1 LAVIERALGAGQTK
15 GISVTE
21 ARQAI
26 APAQTSG
33 AAASPV
39 KAPTGQSR
47 HSGHWLLIAGIVVFG
62 GVLAAY
68 IADLTQHVPIMG
80 TMRDLVVYRTGG
92 LIARH
97 APPPGNSAHGVTL
110 YSWRGRNHVAFTYT
124 PIAAI
129 IFAAGSLLSWL
140 ALRWVMTIISVAA
153 LLLSVWLTFGAL
165 GYPSRRV
172 RAGATLLVAA
182 AALATEPIQQTLAL
196 GQINLL
202 LMLLVVADLMPP
214 RPRWWSGAGIGLA
227 AGIKLIPLIFI
238 PYLLLTGRFR
248 QAAVALGTFAA
259 TIGIGYAALPGASA
273 RYWWDGLFLDANRI
287 TFLGTRGNQSLRGMV
302 TRFIG
307 SVNGSGGAW
316 LAVAITVAIV
326 GLVAAAALARAGQ
339 PVPGMLACAL
349 TGLLVSP
356 LTWDHHWVWV
366 APGLAYLAHLAVR
379 ARNRGWVRAGCWA
392 AAVVLLA
399 VFASFP
405 QFWSRRAG
413 LTPAGWV
420 WYSPTHSYA
429 YGDNPAYK
437 EYHWNMV
444 QTLAGDSYVFAGLLA
459 FAVLAAAGV
468 RYRQPL
474 QQAMTRTRRKLTQ
487 RKLTLR
493 KVPRLS

>member
-1 LAVIERALGAGQTK
+1 
-15 GISVTE
+15 
-21 ARQAI
+21 
-26 APAQTSG
+26 
-33 AAASPV
+33 
-39 KAPTGQSR
+39 
-47 HSGHWLLIAGIVVFG
+47 
-62 GVLAAY
+62 
-68 IADLTQHVPIMG
+68 M
-80 TMRDLVVYRTGG
+80 
-92 LIARH
+92 
-97 APPPGNSAHGVTL
+97 
-110 YSWRGRNHVAFTYT
+110 AFTYT

-140 ALRWVMTIISVAA
+140 ALRWVMTIISLAA

-165 GYPSRRV
+165 GYPSHRV

-238 PYLLLTGRFR
+238 PYLLLTGRSR

-259 TIGIGYAALPGASA
+259 TIGIGYATLPGASA

-326 GLVAAAALARAGQ
+326 GLVAAAALCRAGQ

-356 LTWDHHWVWV
+356 LTWDHHWVWI
-366 APGLAYLAHLAVR
+366 APGLAYPAHLAVR
-379 ARNRGWVRAGCWA
+379 ARGRVRAGWWA
-392 AAVVLLA
+392 AAVALFA
-399 VFASFP
+399 VFAAFP
-405 QFWSRRAG
+405 EFWSRTAG
-413 LTPAGWV
+413 LTPVGWV

-429 YGDNPAYK
+429 YGDNPAYN
-437 EYHWNMV
+437 EYHWNLL
-444 QTLAGDSYVFAGLLA
+444 QTVAGDSYVFAGLLA
-459 FAVLAAAGV
+459 FAALVAAGV
-468 RYRQPL
+468 RYREPL
-474 QQAMTRTRRKLTQ
+474 RQTVTAALPKLT
-487 RKLTLR
+487 RR